1 MKGIILAGGKGTR
14 LRPLTQYT
22 SKQLLPIYDKP
33 MVYYPLS
40 LLMLAGINDILLI
53 TTPKDIGN
61 YKELL
66 GDGSQLG
73 IKITY
78 AIQNK
83 SNGLAEAF
91 IIGESFIG
99 KDNVCLI
106 LGDNIFYGDGIISL
120 MKESI
125 KRVEESKKALIFS
138 YQVKNPKDFGI
149 INLNNNDIIDI
160 EEKPINPKSNKA
172 VVGLYM
178 YPNDVIDIAKGVE
191 PSARGE
197 LEITS
202 VNNYYLSTKMLMHE
216 ALGRGY
222 AWLDTGTIEEVLN
235 ASFFVK
241 TIEERQGFKIACI
254 EEIAYRNNWIS
265 LDQLKKLAHKLPNS
279 EYGRYLINISED
291 II

>member
-78 AIQNK
+78 AVQDK

-149 INLNNNDIIDI
+149 INLNNHDIIDI

-202 VNNYYLSTKMLMHE
+202 VNNYYLSNKMLMHE

-265 LDQLKKLAHKLPNS
+265 LDQLKQLARKLPNS